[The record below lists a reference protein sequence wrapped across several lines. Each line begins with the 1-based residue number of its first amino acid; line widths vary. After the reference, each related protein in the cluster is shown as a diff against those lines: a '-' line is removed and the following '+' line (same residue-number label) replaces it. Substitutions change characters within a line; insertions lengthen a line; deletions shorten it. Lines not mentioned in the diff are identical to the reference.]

1 MIEQEGEVMSKR
13 ALKKSLRRKLNK
25 ETIQLTRKEYE
36 TLKEAERVNAANIIN
51 LIPLIILRDKF
62 GFGKIRLERYLKHYQ
77 EAIESL
83 NEGYLDLKDVERVM
97 LEEVKIGF
105 YEGDGEK

>member
-1 MIEQEGEVMSKR
+1 MGKR

-36 TLKEAERVNAANIIN
+36 TLKEAERMNAANIIN
-51 LIPLIILRDKF
+51 LIPLIILHDKF
-62 GFGKIRLERYLKHYQ
+62 GFGKVRLERYLKHYR

-97 LEEVKIGF
+97 LEEVKIAF
-105 YEGDGEK
+105 YKEGE

>member
-1 MIEQEGEVMSKR
+1 MSNM

-36 TLKEAERVNAANIIN
+36 ELKSKERLNAANIIN

-62 GFGKIRLERYLKHYQ
+62 GFGKVRLERYLGYYQ
-77 EAIESL
+77 EAVDSL
-83 NEGYLDLKDVERVM
+83 NKGYLDLNDVQKV
-97 LEEVKIGF
+97 LLDEVKIKF
-105 YEGDGEK
+105 YEEGVEE

>member
-1 MIEQEGEVMSKR
+1 MSNT
-13 ALKKSLRRKLNK
+13 ALKKSLRKKLNK
-25 ETIQLTRKEYE
+25 ETIQLTRKDYE
-36 TLKEAERVNAANIIN
+36 TLKEAERMNAANIIN

-62 GFGKIRLERYLKHYQ
+62 GFGKVRLERYLKYYQ

-83 NEGYLDLKDVERVM
+83 NEGYLDLKDIERVM

-105 YEGDGEK
+105 YKEGDGEE

>member
-1 MIEQEGEVMSKR
+1 MSNT
-13 ALKKSLRRKLNK
+13 ALKKSLRKKLNK
-25 ETIQLTRKEYE
+25 ETIQLTRKDYE
-36 TLKEAERVNAANIIN
+36 TLKEAERMNAANIIN

-105 YEGDGEK
+105 YGEGVEE

>member
-1 MIEQEGEVMSKR
+1 MSNV
-13 ALKKSLRRKLNK
+13 ALKKSLRKKLNK

-36 TLKEAERVNAANIIN
+36 ALKEAERTNASNIIN

-62 GFGKIRLERYLKHYQ
+62 GFGKVRLERYLKHYQ
-77 EAIESL
+77 EAVDSL

-97 LEEVKIGF
+97 LEEVKIAF
-105 YEGDGEK
+105 YQEGVEE

>member
-1 MIEQEGEVMSKR
+1 MSNV
-13 ALKKSLRRKLNK
+13 ALKKSLRKKLNK

-36 TLKEAERVNAANIIN
+36 ELKSKERLNAANIIN

-62 GFGKIRLERYLKHYQ
+62 GFGKVRLERYLKHYQ

-83 NEGYLDLKDVERVM
+83 NEGYLDLKDIERVM

-105 YEGDGEK
+105 YGEDGKEE

>member
-1 MIEQEGEVMSKR
+1 MSNVS
-13 ALKKSLRRKLNK
+13 LKKSLRRKLNR
-25 ETIQLTRKEYE
+25 ETIQLTRKDYDA
-36 TLKEAERVNAANIIN
+36 LKEAERMNAANIIN

-77 EAIESL
+77 EAVDSL
-83 NEGYLDLKDVERVM
+83 NKGYLDLKDVERVM

-105 YEGDGEK
+105 YEGGVE

>member
-1 MIEQEGEVMSKR
+1 MSKR

-36 TLKEAERVNAANIIN
+36 ELKSKERLNAANIIN

-62 GFGKIRLERYLKHYQ
+62 GFGKIRLERYLGYYQ
-77 EAIESL
+77 EAVDSL
-83 NEGYLDLKDVERVM
+83 NKGYLDLNDVERVM

-105 YEGDGEK
+105 YGEDGEEG

>member
-1 MIEQEGEVMSKR
+1 MGKR

-36 TLKEAERVNAANIIN
+36 ELKSKERMNAANIIN

-62 GFGKIRLERYLKHYQ
+62 GFGKVRLERYLKHYQ
-77 EAIESL
+77 EAVDSL
-83 NEGYLDLKDVERVM
+83 NKGYLDLNDVQKVL

-105 YEGDGEK
+105 YGEGVEE

>member
-1 MIEQEGEVMSKR
+1 MSKR

-36 TLKEAERVNAANIIN
+36 ELKSKERLNAAEIIN

-62 GFGKIRLERYLKHYQ
+62 GFGKVRLERYLKHYQ
-77 EAIESL
+77 EAVDSL
-83 NEGYLDLKDVERVM
+83 NKGYLDLNDVQRVM

-105 YEGDGEK
+105 YEGDGEE

>member
-1 MIEQEGEVMSKR
+1 MSKR

-25 ETIQLTRKEYE
+25 ETIQLTRKDYDA
-36 TLKEAERVNAANIIN
+36 LKEAERMNAANIIN

-62 GFGKIRLERYLKHYQ
+62 GFGKVRLERYLKHYQ

-83 NEGYLDLKDVERVM
+83 NDGYLDLKDIQRVM
-97 LEEVKIGF
+97 LDEVNIAFYEEEV
-105 YEGDGEK
+105 EE

>member
-1 MIEQEGEVMSKR
+1 MSNT

-25 ETIQLTRKEYE
+25 ETIQLTRKDYE
-36 TLKEAERVNAANIIN
+36 TLKEAERMNAAEIIN

-62 GFGKIRLERYLKHYQ
+62 GFGKVRLERYLNHYQ
-77 EAIESL
+77 EAVESL

-97 LEEVKIGF
+97 LEEVKIAF
-105 YEGDGEK
+105 YEGDGEE

>member
-1 MIEQEGEVMSKR
+1 MSKR

-36 TLKEAERVNAANIIN
+36 ELKSKERMNAANIIN

-62 GFGKIRLERYLKHYQ
+62 GFGKVRLERYLKHYQ
-77 EAIESL
+77 EAVESL
-83 NEGYLDLKDVERVM
+83 NEGYLDLNDVQKV
-97 LEEVKIGF
+97 LLDEVKIKF
-105 YEGDGEK
+105 YEEGVAE

>member
-1 MIEQEGEVMSKR
+1 MGKR

-36 TLKEAERVNAANIIN
+36 ELKSKERMNASNIIN

-62 GFGKIRLERYLKHYQ
+62 GFGKIRLERYLGYYQ
-77 EAIESL
+77 EAVESL

-105 YEGDGEK
+105 YKEGMEE

>member
-1 MIEQEGEVMSKR
+1 MSKR

-25 ETIQLTRKEYE
+25 ETIQLTRKDYE
-36 TLKEAERVNAANIIN
+36 ELKSKERMNAANIIN

-83 NEGYLDLKDVERVM
+83 NEGYLDLKDIQRVM
-97 LEEVKIGF
+97 LDEVKIAF
-105 YEGDGEK
+105 YEGDGEE

>member
-1 MIEQEGEVMSKR
+1 MSNV
-13 ALKKSLRRKLNK
+13 ALKKSLRKKLNR
-25 ETIQLTRKEYE
+25 ETIQLTRKDYDA
-36 TLKEAERVNAANIIN
+36 LKEAERMNAANIIN

-83 NEGYLDLKDVERVM
+83 NEGYLDLKDVQKV
-97 LEEVKIGF
+97 LLDEVKIKF
-105 YEGDGEK
+105 YEERVGND

>member
-1 MIEQEGEVMSKR
+1 MGKR

-36 TLKEAERVNAANIIN
+36 ELKSKERMNAASIIN
-51 LIPLIILRDKF
+51 LIPLMILRDKF
-62 GFGKIRLERYLKHYQ
+62 GFGKIRLERYLGYYQ
-77 EAIESL
+77 EAVDSL
-83 NEGYLDLKDVERVM
+83 NKGYLDLNDVQKVL

-105 YEGDGEK
+105 YGEGVEE

>member
-1 MIEQEGEVMSKR
+1 MSNM

-36 TLKEAERVNAANIIN
+36 ELKSKERLNAANIIN

-62 GFGKIRLERYLKHYQ
+62 GFGKIRLERYLGYYQ
-77 EAIESL
+77 EAVESL
-83 NEGYLDLKDVERVM
+83 NEGYLDLKDIERVM

-105 YEGDGEK
+105 YKEGVNE

>member
-1 MIEQEGEVMSKR
+1 MSNMV
-13 ALKKSLRRKLNK
+13 LKKSLRRKLNK

-36 TLKEAERVNAANIIN
+36 ELKSKERLNAANIIN

-62 GFGKIRLERYLKHYQ
+62 GFGKIRLERYLGYYQ
-77 EAIESL
+77 EAVESL
-83 NEGYLDLKDVERVM
+83 NEGYLDLKDVEKVL

-105 YEGDGEK
+105 YEEGVSE